1 MTQAELAARCGVA
14 QPNIGAY
21 ETGRRVPSAN
31 MVLRILSAAQPRP
44 STLLREHRA
53 EVLALAAANHA
64 SNVRVFGSIARGE
77 DTPDSDIDLLVRF
90 DQGASLFDLVRFAER
105 LEALLGVH
113 IDLLSEA
120 GLDDRHQDIRDQ
132 AVAI

>member
-1 MTQAELAARCGVA
+1 MMSAARL
-14 QPNIGAY
+14 
-21 ETGRRVPSAN
+21 RPSA
-31 MVLRILSAAQPRP
+31 
-44 STLLREHRA
+44 LLREHRL

-64 SNVRVFGSIARGE
+64 GHVRVFGSIARGE

-90 DQGASLFDLVRFAER
+90 DQGASMFDLVRFAER

-113 IDLLSEA
+113 VDVLSEN
-120 GLDDRHQDIRDQ
+120 GLDDRHQEIRDQ